1 MTIENAAEKF
11 LQENSYA
18 KGACYKV
25 VPNKLFNNFFEWLLD
40 NKISI
45 KATKLKTKSKK
56 KQIEHFSIFMPKT
69 SPKVSL
75 D

>member
-1 MTIENAAEKF
+1 MTIEKAAEKF

-56 KQIEHFSIFMPKT
+56 NK
-69 SPKVSL
+69 
-75 D
+75 